1 VVELVGG
8 LVRASRRDHGV
19 YGIPAIGAAADV
31 GLTVTGQQVVS
42 VFFDHWSLMRLP
54 TKPITG
60 VRLLGVSLLL
70 IGIVLIQAL

>member
-1 VVELVGG
+1 M
-8 LVRASRRDHGV
+8 
-19 YGIPAIGAAADV
+19 